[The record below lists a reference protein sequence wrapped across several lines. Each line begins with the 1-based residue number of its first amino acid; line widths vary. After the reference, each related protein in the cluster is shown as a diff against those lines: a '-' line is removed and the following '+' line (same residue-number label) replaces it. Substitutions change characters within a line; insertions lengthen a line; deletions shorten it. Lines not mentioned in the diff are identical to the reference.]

1 MKRYIL
7 PLLAIALVS
16 CKQTEEKQTES
27 SDDAK
32 MEHRMEIN
40 EVEVDTLCLRPF
52 ERELVSN
59 GRLTA
64 HRRSKLNFQLSGVV
78 ASVNVANGGRIAAGG
93 SIATLD
99 DSEHR
104 LALERA
110 ELALK
115 KSHLSFLD
123 ELVKLGYTNI
133 VEFGGILD
141 WKGEIVTD

>member
-78 ASVNVANGGRIAAGG
+78 ASVNVKSGD
-93 SIATLD
+93 SVKTDEVLLTL
-99 DSEHR
+99 
-104 LALERA
+104 
-110 ELALK
+110 
-115 KSHLSFLD
+115 
-123 ELVKLGYTNI
+123 N
-133 VEFGGILD
+133 
-141 WKGEIVTD
+141 